1 MAKSKEVKETKESG
15 VLETADVKKS
25 KTKAKKSTSKA
36 KVDTSAK
43 SKVDTNAK
51 SKVDTKKIKTTKTSS
66 PKKPKKPV
74 DPYKLNL
81 SHARVAQTCYKVR
94 NEEKN
99 WVTEYGDSYSITLF
113 RKRIFKVILSEIMLA
128 KGYKS
133 VDARLRAEAILPGIN
148 LKSYSTILTFMYAYI
163 YDIEFRDMFNYNIDR
178 NIHKVLNAIQFYT
191 VDYKP
196 KITMLESNYSK
207 VSEMKVVLTYLFEV
221 LFIIRKYGLMT
232 GKQLIITRGTNSVL
246 KDICC
251 KEFKEHYYFFHR
263 GSKLSIVPCRKMDI
277 TQYTDTGSIYSC
289 VDIVNQ
295 INYNTLIRL
304 LTLKKMCKDAYDDTI
319 KLSELH
325 MIDYLVGNKINT
337 PFSLYDMSITT
348 VVNEFG
354 NTCKFDKEI
363 TFYRGNEYTNL
374 DWWYKKDV

>member
-1 MAKSKEVKETKESG
+1 MAKSKEVKETKESA
-15 VLETADVKKS
+15 V
-25 KTKAKKSTSKA
+25 AKKSTAKA
-36 KVDTSAK
+36 KVSTDAK
-43 SKVDTNAK
+43 PKANTDIGVIVDIDANSEVA
-51 SKVDTKKIKTTKTSS
+51 TKKAKTAKTLS

-74 DPYKLNL
+74 DPYRLNL
-81 SHARVAQTCYKVR
+81 SHAKVAQTCYNVR
-94 NEEKN
+94 SKEKN
-99 WVTEYGDSYSITLF
+99 WVTEHGESYSITLF
-113 RKRIFKVILSEIMLA
+113 RKRIFKVILTEIMLA

-163 YDIEFRDMFNYNIDR
+163 YDAEFRDMLNYNIDR

-221 LFIIRKYGLMT
+221 LFIIRKYGLMF
-232 GKQLIITRGTNSVL
+232 GKQSTVTRGTNSVL
-246 KDICC
+246 KDIRC

-263 GSKLSIVPCRKMDI
+263 DSKLSIIPCRKMDI
-277 TQYTDTGSIYSC
+277 TQYTDTGNIYSC
-289 VDIVNQ
+289 IDIVNQ
-295 INYNTLIRL
+295 ANYNTLIRL
-304 LTLKKMCKDAYDDTI
+304 LTLKKMCKDAFDDTI
-319 KLSELH
+319 KLAELH
-325 MIDYLVGNKINT
+325 MIDYLIGNKINT
-337 PFSLYDMSITT
+337 PLSLYDMSVTT

-363 TFYRGNEYTNL
+363 SFYRGNEYTNL